1 MRIAFISSIFL
12 ALMVGFSSV
21 IHAAPSVEATEPV
34 VAAQVASDAQVVAI
48 NLNTADEA
56 TLQRELSGVGAV
68 KAKAIVAYRE
78 ANGDFTSADELLEVK
93 GIGKAIFEKNRDKVA
108 VKYPGQL
115 SEESQSLTGFFLFV
129 AHVFRCVVLIASRRY
144 ALCRG
149 SCPLTP
155 CSQPRV
161 LEPVLR
167 PESRK

>member
-108 VKYPGQL
+108 VK
-115 SEESQSLTGFFLFV
+115 
-129 AHVFRCVVLIASRRY
+129 
-144 ALCRG
+144 
-149 SCPLTP
+149 
-155 CSQPRV
+155 
-161 LEPVLR
+161 
-167 PESRK
+167 

>member
-21 IHAAPSVEATEPV
+21 IHAAPSVEATDPV
-34 VAAQVASDAQVVAI
+34 VAAQVASDAQVVTI

-108 VKYPGQL
+108 VK
-115 SEESQSLTGFFLFV
+115 
-129 AHVFRCVVLIASRRY
+129 
-144 ALCRG
+144 
-149 SCPLTP
+149 
-155 CSQPRV
+155 
-161 LEPVLR
+161 
-167 PESRK
+167 